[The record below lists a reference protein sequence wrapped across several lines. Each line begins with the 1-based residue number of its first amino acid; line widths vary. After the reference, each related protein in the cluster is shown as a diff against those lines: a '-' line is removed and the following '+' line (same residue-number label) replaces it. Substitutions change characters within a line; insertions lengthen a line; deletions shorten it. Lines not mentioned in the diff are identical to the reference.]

1 MVQSTTQTKKK
12 GKFRTNV
19 ILTFIVIS
27 FVSLAVTGF
36 VSLTFMD
43 LIGNSTRDQ
52 SSTALETQIQINM
65 DETAQKTALVINQ
78 KLASAEGMIAAA
90 AKELEALFDPSSTYE
105 NREVYFDLLFEDDSV
120 APAPADNQFDAN
132 YGLHVSWTYSSWYIQ
147 GYDSTDYGTYETI
160 NADKLGRVSNMDYIF
175 KAIHDQLDFR
185 WLYIAFADDGLFINY
200 PGSILGELTDPARLA
215 NPYDP
220 RGEYWY
226 QKIWTEYDR
235 NADDGVYVEPYYD
248 EFDNVLLISIGKV
261 VYDSN
266 NIPFAVISGDIT
278 IEDIRSKVIDIEVL
292 ESGYAFLVDST
303 GGVVAHP
310 EVADEDY
317 DTPDG
322 SLPSLTTVEINPG
335 GSSALTQANIDQITN
350 VAPGASGTLRY
361 TRAGDEH
368 ILVFTQVGKGDYICV
383 ISVPLEEVLESIP
396 QLEARI
402 ALQNDAA
409 AQYIVLVTIGGILVA
424 GAVAVAISNTI
435 TRPLQYLMDLAE
447 RNVAARIRDQPLDTT
462 DLQVDSEYI
471 AQDDEIGELARA
483 FQGMLE
489 SIREEDEQ

>member
-1 MVQSTTQTKKK
+1 MAQSTTQTRKK

-27 FVSLAVTGF
+27 FVSLAATGF
-36 VSLTFMD
+36 ISLTFVD

-52 SSTALETQIQINM
+52 SSAALETQIQTNM

-90 AKELEALFDPSSTYE
+90 AVELEALFETASPYE
-105 NREVYFDLLFEDDSV
+105 YREVYYDLLFEDDSA
-120 APAPADNQFDAN
+120 APAPTDNHYDAN
-132 YGLHVSWTYSSWYIQ
+132 YDLNVSWTYSSWYIQ
-147 GYDSTDYGTYETI
+147 GTDSTDYGAYEVA

-175 KAIHDQLDFR
+175 KAIHDVLDFR

-200 PGSILGELTDPARLA
+200 PGSILGELTDPARAA

-220 RGEYWY
+220 TGEYWY
-226 QKIWTEYDR
+226 QKIWDDYD
-235 NADDGVYVEPYYD
+235 NDDGDAVFVEPYYD

-261 VYDSN
+261 VYRND
-266 NIPFAVISGDIT
+266 IPFAVISGDIT
-278 IEDIRSKVIDIEVL
+278 IEDIRTKIIDIEIL
-292 ESGYAFLVDST
+292 DSGYAFLLDSA

-310 EVADEDY
+310 EVEDEDY
-317 DTPDG
+317 ITG
-322 SLPSLTTVEINPG
+322 LPSLRDDVEVNPDF
-335 GSSALTQANIDQITN
+335 SPALTEANVDQIIN
-350 VAPGASGTLRY
+350 VAAGTSDTLRY

-402 ALQNDAA
+402 AEQNADAT
-409 AQYIVLVTIGGILVA
+409 QYIILVTLGGILVA
-424 GAVAVAISNTI
+424 GVVAVAISNTI

-447 RNVAARIRDQPLDTT
+447 RNVAARIRDQPLDAT
-462 DLQVDSEYI
+462 DLQVDSTYI

-489 SIREEDEQ
+489 SIREEDEE

>member
-19 ILTFIVIS
+19 IMTFIVIS
-27 FVSLAVTGF
+27 LVSLAATGF

-43 LIGNSTRDQ
+43 IIGNSTRDQ
-52 SSTALETQIQINM
+52 SSTALENQIQTNM

-90 AKELEALFDPSSTYE
+90 AEELEAQFETSSPFEY
-105 NREVYFDLLFEDDSV
+105 REVYFDRLFEPGAP
-120 APAPADNQFDAN
+120 APAPADNHFDTN
-132 YGLHVSWTYSSWYIQ
+132 YGLNVSWDYSSWYVQ
-147 GYDSTDYGTYETI
+147 GYDSTDYGTYEAANT
-160 NADKLGRVSNMDYIF
+160 DKLGRVSNIDYIF
-175 KAIHDQLDFR
+175 KAIHNQVEFR

-200 PGSILGELTDPARLA
+200 PGSILGPLSDVERIAD
-215 NPYDP
+215 PYDP

-226 QKIWTEYDR
+226 QTIWAGNGDM
-235 NADDGVYVEPYYD
+235 VFVEPYYD

-261 VYDSN
+261 VYRNS
-266 NIPFAVISGDIT
+266 IPFAVISGDIT
-278 IEDIRSKVIDIEVL
+278 IEDIREKIINVEVL
-292 ESGYAFLVDST
+292 ESGYAFLLDST

-317 DTPDG
+317 IAG
-322 SLPSLTTVEINPG
+322 LPPLQDVEINDQTDF
-335 GSSALTQANIDQITN
+335 SDALTNNQVSQIIS
-350 VAPGASGTLRY
+350 VAEGTSGTLRY
-361 TRAGDEH
+361 TRNNNES

-396 QLEARI
+396 PLEARI
-402 ALQNDAA
+402 AEQNAAA
-409 AQYIVLVTIGGILVA
+409 AQYIMLVTFGGILVA

-462 DLQVDSEYI
+462 DLQVDSTYI

-489 SIREEDEQ
+489 SIREEDEE

>member
-1 MVQSTTQTKKK
+1 MVQSTQTKKK

-19 ILTFIVIS
+19 IMTFIVIS
-27 FVSLAVTGF
+27 FVSLAATGF
-36 VSLTFMD
+36 ISLTFVD

-52 SSTALETQIQINM
+52 SSTALETQIQANM

-78 KLASAEGMIAAA
+78 KLTSAEGMISAAA
-90 AKELEALFDPSSTYE
+90 QELEALFETASPYE
-105 NREVYFDLLFEDDSV
+105 YREVYYDLLFEDDSV
-120 APAPADNQFDAN
+120 APAPADNHYDASYDLN
-132 YGLHVSWTYSSWYIQ
+132 VSWTYSSWYIQ
-147 GYDSTDYGTYETI
+147 GTDSTDYDVYEAA

-200 PGSILGELTDPARLA
+200 PGSILGEQTDPARLA

-226 QKIWTEYDR
+226 ETIWDYFDR
-235 NADDGVYVEPYYD
+235 NDDDGVYVEPYYD

-261 VYDSN
+261 VYRDS
-266 NIPFAVISGDIT
+266 IPFAVISGDIT
-278 IEDIRSKVIDIEVL
+278 IEDIKDKIIDIEIL
-292 ESGYAFLVDST
+292 ESGYAFLLDSF

-310 EVADEDY
+310 EVEDDDY
-317 DTPDG
+317 LLGLPALLDVEVNPDF
-322 SLPSLTTVEINPG
+322 SA
-335 GSSALTQANIDQITN
+335 ALTQANVDQITN
-350 VAPGASGTLRY
+350 VAAGTSDTLRY

-402 ALQNDAA
+402 AEQNADA
-409 AQYIVLVTIGGILVA
+409 AQYIILVTLGGILVA
-424 GAVAVAISNTI
+424 GVVAVAISNTI

-462 DLQVDSEYI
+462 DLQVDSTYI
-471 AQDDEIGELARA
+471 DQDDEIGELARA

-489 SIREEDEQ
+489 SIREEDEE